1 MREHRTL
8 GTLDEIPYAGINQ
21 IRFRVGGS
29 SSHSLSLAPQ
39 APQAQMQDPRHSFH
53 WPKRKSVVVDG
64 QMPFLHKRVTGLI
77 PNAPD
82 FGPDGIL
89 AAPAPILTY

>member
-39 APQAQMQDPRHSFH
+39 AQMQDPRHSFH

-64 QMPFLHKRVTGLI
+64 QMLFLDKWVTGLFLER
-77 PNAPD
+77 P
-82 FGPDGIL
+82 
-89 AAPAPILTY
+89 